1 MTYQQTLDYIFAKLP
16 MYQRVGAAAYKADLD
31 NTIALCAAI
40 GNPHEKLRCI
50 HVAGT
55 NGKGS
60 VSHIMA
66 SCLQSA
72 GYRTGLYVSPHYK
85 DFRERIKINGEY
97 VSEHFV
103 IAFIDKI
110 KPVIERISPS
120 FFEIT
125 VAMAFAY
132 FEEEKVDFAVIETG
146 LGGRLDST
154 NVITPLL
161 SVITN
166 ISYDHVNL
174 LGDTLAKIATEKA
187 GIIKEKIPV
196 IIGEKSNETE
206 TIFIEK
212 AKNENA
218 NIVFAEDI
226 FDIKNYQS
234 TLQGCHFD
242 IFDKQDK
249 TTRTNLQADISGPYQ
264 IKNLCTALAALKQLE
279 QLIPNISSTI
289 NLSKGLRHIQSN
301 TAFIGRWNIVQQAP
315 LTILDS
321 AHNEAGIQEVLQQL
335 KTTVHQ
341 HLHWVYGTV
350 NDKDINK
357 ILALLPTKN
366 TTYYCCKPSI
376 PRGLD
381 EVTLQQSA
389 ESFGLVGE
397 SYPSVNE
404 AFNTAKKN
412 ANPNDIVI
420 VCGSIFVVAEVI

>member
-1 MTYQQTLDYIFAKLP
+1 VTYQQTLDYIFAKLP

-85 DFRERIKINGEY
+85 DFRERIKINGVY

-103 IAFIDKI
+103 VKFIDKI

-154 NVITPLL
+154 NIITPLI

-174 LGDTLAKIATEKA
+174 LGDTLAKIASEKA
-187 GIIKEKIPV
+187 GIIKEKVSV
-196 IIGEKSNETE
+196 IIGEKSSETDY
-206 TIFIEK
+206 IFIEK

-218 NIVFAEDI
+218 NIFFAEDI
-226 FDIKNYQS
+226 YEINNFNSTIAGCYFDV
-234 TLQGCHFD
+234 
-242 IFDKQDK
+242 FDKEENTYLNNIQ
-249 TTRTNLQADISGPYQ
+249 TDISGPYQ
-264 IKNLCTALAALKQLE
+264 LKNLRTALSALKRLE
-279 QLIPNISSTI
+279 QQIPTISSAI

-301 TAFIGRWNIVQQAP
+301 TAFIGRWNLVQQAP

-321 AHNEAGIQEVLQQL
+321 AHNEAGIQEVLTQL
-335 KTTVHQ
+335 KTTAHQ

-357 ILALLPTKN
+357 ILALLPKEN
-366 TTYYCCKPSI
+366 TTYYFCKPSI

-381 EVTLQQSA
+381 EVTLQQTALSYD
-389 ESFGLVGE
+389 LVGMH
-397 SYPSVNE
+397 YPSVNE
-404 AFNTAKKN
+404 AFKSAKKN
-412 ANPNDIVI
+412 ALPNDVII